1 MMQRM
6 LAALAGL
13 AAWVAAPSPASAQNA
28 VAIKGGKVVTMKGD
42 AIPNGVVLI
51 RDGKIVDVG
60 KDVNIPTEARVI
72 DATGKVVMPGFID
85 VHSPR
90 GVEQSTER
98 NTNTPFLS
106 VIDSLDPSMEY
117 FEECRRNGV
126 TAIAAVPGEDTM
138 IGSQAAVVK
147 TAGTYIDQ
155 MVLKRRF
162 AVKISLKPTP
172 DRSRMSQLAALRKE
186 FDAAKTFMEDE
197 AERKAEAAK
206 KKDGGKK
213 EGAPK
218 EGEKKDEKKEEK
230 KEDKSEKKEEKK
242 DAPKSDATNASP
254 PASPVATPQIE
265 ALVKVLKG
273 ELKVYI
279 YCENAMD
286 VPQALKLIRQYNLKA
301 ILCLGPN
308 TYKAART
315 AVLSGLPI
323 VLDSQLVFWET
334 DPRTGEDKQIAVP
347 KIYYDLDATF
357 AFQTT
362 GFQGGSLFR
371 QANLPPTVGTNY
383 LWFQAATA
391 VKYGMPE
398 QKALEAMTTVP
409 AKWLGVES
417 FVGTLEPGKDG
428 DVVILSGDPLKLAT
442 WVDATLVNGSVVYER
457 SKDKRLEQLLQPKK
471 G

>member
-1 MMQRM
+1 MKQRM
-6 LAALAGL
+6 LATLAGL

-51 RDGKIVDVG
+51 RDGKIVEVG
-60 KDVNIPTEARVI
+60 KDVVIPTEARVI

-90 GVEQSTER
+90 GVEQSSER
-98 NTNTPFLS
+98 SSNTPFLS
-106 VIDSLDPSMEY
+106 VIDSLDPAHEY

-126 TAIAAVPGEDTM
+126 TAIAAVPGDDTM
-138 IGSQAAVVK
+138 IGSQAAVIK

-162 AVKISLKPTP
+162 AVKISLKPTA

-186 FDAAKTFMEDE
+186 FDAAKTFIEE
-197 AERKAEAAK
+197 ESERKAEGAK
-206 KKDGGKK
+206 KKDGDKK

-218 EGEKKDEKKEEK
+218 EGEKKEDKKEEK
-230 KEDKSEKKEEKK
+230 KEEQKE
-242 DAPKSDATNASP
+242 APKSEATKTPP
-254 PASPVATPQIE
+254 PATPVATPQID

-286 VPQALKLIRQYNLKA
+286 VPQALKLVRQYNLKA

-308 TYKAART
+308 TYKAARA
-315 AVLSGLPI
+315 AVQSGLPI
-323 VLDSQLVFWET
+323 VLDPQLVFWET
-334 DPRTGEDKQIAVP
+334 DPRTGEDRQIALP
-347 KIYYDLDATF
+347 KIYYDLEATF

-362 GFQGGSLFR
+362 GIQGGNLFR
-371 QANLPPTVGTNY
+371 APSLPPTVGTNY

-391 VKYGMPE
+391 VKYGLPE

-409 AKWLGVES
+409 AQWLGVDS
-417 FVGTLEPGKDG
+417 FVGTLEKGKDG

-457 SKDKRLEQLLQPKK
+457 SKDKKLEQLLQPKK